1 MSKGIV
7 LVIAGVWVIFQVTK
21 GGLLGRLGL

>member
-7 LVIAGVWVIFQVTK
+7 LGVVGVWLILQVTK